1 MFFLSTQLY
10 VLLQKWL
17 CFPLLVMQTQECS
30 YPQVCA
36 WAIAKHRNQ
45 NKYLCC
51 MHGIT
56 NQSYFFLGWEYNVCK
71 GCVRVSVHLLR
82 FSIKPITLFLF
93 CIPYCSCRDNDDII
107 IFNNEIS
114 GGGKPSVSPYSSCM
128 KPCQS
133 TRWHVKQSTSKWYY
147 WLSLQDYGILRTCS
161 SRCFEATLGQKQSHM
176 VHKLLHLVLAISYH
190 IYVWHLLS
198 QLTWNFDERR

>member
-17 CFPLLVMQTQECS
+17 CFPLLVIQTQECS

-71 GCVRVSVHLLR
+71 GCMGVSVHLLR

-93 CIPYCSCRDNDDII
+93 CIPYCSCWDNDDII
-107 IFNNEIS
+107 IFTMITTIQARCVHWLVNIHKHIFCRIYTKY
-114 GGGKPSVSPYSSCM
+114 GK
-128 KPCQS
+128 
-133 TRWHVKQSTSKWYY
+133 
-147 WLSLQDYGILRTCS
+147 LGCS
-161 SRCFEATLGQKQSHM
+161 SSFLFGKHN
-176 VHKLLHLVLAISYH
+176 H
-190 IYVWHLLS
+190 IH
-198 QLTWNFDERR
+198 NENDCCN